1 MPRKNA
7 RAKTGNPGADR
18 KHRKRKAKVAKPK
31 SPLANPP
38 NARRQ
43 SPKADRSRKPA
54 TLAPARDFDFPG
66 DRPTD
71 PDSLHKWLS
80 DHLELSIPRHAIIPG
95 HTAPFDYLVHTFFE
109 GRGQW
114 PSSQRGAAPPS
125 EPETPT
131 DCIVWANRGGGK
143 TFLGAVATL
152 LDLVFKDG
160 IEIRIL
166 GGSLEQSA
174 RMHAHLRALFARD
187 EFAALIDGRITDR
200 RIRLLNRS
208 TVELLA
214 QSQASVRG
222 TRVQK
227 LRCDEVELFDPTVW
241 EAAQLTTRSKHCGDL
256 WVRGSIECLSTM
268 HVPHGIM
275 ARLVEGCSDGA
286 LSRGSERVKS
296 RRLFKWGLIDVLEHC
311 GDAHECGLPRGIAF
325 PGDAAVQT
333 SADPAQTTPRD
344 TLLPILEQPN
354 PCPLLPECAG
364 RAKDTKTRGHIA
376 IDDALSQKSRVSE
389 ATWESEM
396 LCLRP
401 RRSDCVLPE
410 FDAAVHIVRQLPW
423 EPGEPAAWVGGMDF
437 GFRASVVLWA
447 GVTADGMVCIADE
460 RCSENTI
467 LDEHIRAI
475 KSGLGRP
482 WPALAWIGV
491 DPAGNSRNDQ
501 TGEGSAFVL
510 REAGLTVRA
519 RRMSVEQGLSLLRAR
534 LKPADGPPRLL
545 IHERCRRL
553 IESLEKYH
561 YPADKPESL
570 LPVKDGHDH
579 AVDALRY
586 LMVNLDRPYQTLRGR
601 YPT

>member
-7 RAKTGNPGADR
+7 RTKTVRPTADR
-18 KHRKRKAKVAKPK
+18 KHRKRKTAVAKPQLPAAK
-31 SPLANPP
+31 PTKVN
-38 NARRQ
+38 RQ
-43 SPKADRSRKPA
+43 SPKADRPRKPP
-54 TLAPARDFDFPG
+54 TLAPARDFNVPG
-66 DRPTD
+66 ERPTD
-71 PDSLHKWLS
+71 PDSLHQWLT

-95 HTAPFDYLVHTFFE
+95 HAAPFDYLVHTFFE
-109 GRGQW
+109 GRGEW
-114 PSSQRGAAPPS
+114 PSGQPVHPS
-125 EPETPT
+125 PADATPS

-174 RMHAHLRALFARD
+174 RMHTHLRALFARD
-187 EFAALIDGRITDR
+187 EFASMVDGRITDR
-200 RIRLLNRS
+200 RIRLLNGS

-222 TRVQK
+222 TRIQK
-227 LRCDEVELFDPTVW
+227 LRCDEVELFDPMVW
-241 EAAQLTTRSKHCGDL
+241 EAAQLTTRSRRCGDL

-275 ARLVEGCSDGA
+275 ARLVESCA
-286 LSRGSERVKS
+286 ITRAPERAVPP
-296 RRLFKWGLIDVLEHC
+296 RRLFKWGLVDVLERC
-311 GDAHECGLPRGIAF
+311 GDGHTCCGIAF
-325 PGDAAVQT
+325 PGEAAVQT
-333 SADPAQTTPRD
+333 GADPAQR
-344 TLLPILEQPN
+344 TLREVPLPVLEKPT

-364 RAKDTKTRGHIA
+364 RAKEAGTRGHIT
-376 IDDALSQKSRVSE
+376 IDDALNQKSRVSE

-410 FDAAVHIVRQLPW
+410 FDHASHVVRQLPW

-447 GVTADGMVCIADE
+447 GLTADGVVCIVDE
-460 RCSENTI
+460 RCTENTV

-475 KSGLGRP
+475 KAGLGRP

-491 DPAGNSRNDQ
+491 DPAGDARNDQ
-501 TGEGSAFVL
+501 TGEGSAHIL
-510 REAGLTVRA
+510 REAGLAVRA
-519 RRMSVEQGLSLLRAR
+519 RRMGVEQGLSLLRAR

-561 YPADKPESL
+561 FPADRPESL

-586 LMVNLDRPYQTLRGR
+586 LMVNLDRPYQTLRGQ
-601 YPT
+601 YPD